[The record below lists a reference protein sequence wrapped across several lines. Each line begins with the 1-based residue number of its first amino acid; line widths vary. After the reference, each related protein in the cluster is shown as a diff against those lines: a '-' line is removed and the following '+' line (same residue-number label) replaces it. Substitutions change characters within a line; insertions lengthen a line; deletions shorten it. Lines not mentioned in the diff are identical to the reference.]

1 MRKRIWLA
9 ATAACIAAVGITAPA
24 HADHSVQNSH
34 RPTLYPPIYSGVG
47 DNEASPNDAGGT
59 DAWMSLRSTTGAGYH
74 YLSYTKFHA
83 YGEVLTVE
91 DRLED
96 SNQVVVDVRVYDTK
110 LNLRDTDK
118 FTCPT
123 ECKYDLGTPDGSG
136 DIPEGWVVKFRVGTD
151 TMSYRTDWISG
162 SA

>member
-9 ATAACIAAVGITAPA
+9 VTAACVAAVGITAPA
-24 HADHSVQNSH
+24 HADRNVQNSH
-34 RPTLYPPIYSGVG
+34 RPTPSAVIYWGEG
-47 DNEASPNDAGGT
+47 GNEASPNDAGGT
-59 DAWMSLRSTTGAGYH
+59 DAWMSLWANQGVGDH
-74 YLSYTKFHA
+74 HLSSTKFHA

-91 DRLED
+91 DRIED
-96 SNQVVVDVRVYDTK
+96 GAQVVVDVRVYDTK

-151 TMSYRTDWISG
+151 TMPYRTGWING